1 MPGALRF
8 AGLQLRTA
16 QRLIRRGR
24 GPLRTRLGPLDDR
37 LVFVLGSP
45 RSGTTFLGNSIGS
58 LPGFIDLGE
67 VAPLKAAIPE
77 LSRRPPEEAAAELRA
92 LLAQTRR
99 LGLVGSLRPVE
110 QTPESVFIAPAL
122 ALAFPEACFV
132 HIVRDGRD
140 VVCSLLERGW
150 LSAERGGADD
160 AGHAYGSRARFWVE
174 PERREEF
181 ERAEDAR
188 RAAWAWRRY
197 VTAARDLGER
207 SLEIRYER
215 LAQRPDELAATVARF
230 LAVPPDP
237 LAAAFQAAHSTSV
250 GRWQTDLSADQIA
263 DVEDEAGA
271 LLTELG
277 YLRSS

>member
-110 QTPESVFIAPAL
+110 QTPESVFVAPAL

-188 RAAWAWRRY
+188 RAVWAWRRY

-250 GRWQTDLSADQIA
+250 GRWQSDLSADQIA

>member
-250 GRWQTDLSADQIA
+250 GRWQSDLSADQIA

>member
-1 MPGALRF
+1 VSGPLRS
-8 AGLQLRTA
+8 AGLQLRA
-16 QRLIRRGR
+16 ARRLIRRGHA
-24 GPLRTRLGPLDDR
+24 PLRTRLGPLDDR

-77 LSRRPPEEAAAELRA
+77 LSRRSPEEAAPELRA
-92 LLAQTRR
+92 LLAHTRR

-110 QTPESVFIAPAL
+110 QTPEAVFVAPAL
-122 ALAFPEACFV
+122 AIGFPEGRFI

-150 LSAERGGADD
+150 LSAERGGVDD
-160 AGHAYGSRARFWVE
+160 AGHAYGSQARFWVE
-174 PERREEF
+174 PERRKEF
-181 ERAEDAR
+181 EAAGDAR

-197 VTAARDLGER
+197 VTAARELAER
-207 SLEIRYER
+207 TLEIRYER
-215 LAQRPDELAATVARF
+215 LTERPEEVASAIARF
-230 LAVPPDP
+230 LAVSPEP
-237 LAAAFQAAHSTSV
+237 LAAALQAARSTSV
-250 GRWQTDLSADQIA
+250 GRWRNDLSPEQVA
-263 DVEDEAGA
+263 DVEEEAGA
-271 LLTELG
+271 LLAELG

>member
-110 QTPESVFIAPAL
+110 QTPESVFVAPAL